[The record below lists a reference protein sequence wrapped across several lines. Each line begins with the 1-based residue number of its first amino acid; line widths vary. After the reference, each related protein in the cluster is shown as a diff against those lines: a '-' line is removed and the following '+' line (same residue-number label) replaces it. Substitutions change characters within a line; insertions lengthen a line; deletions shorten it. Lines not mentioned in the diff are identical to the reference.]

1 MHNRR
6 CVMSQPR
13 YFKVDAC
20 QDCALCKKDKN
31 KKENEDLISSP
42 RLPSV
47 VRGDILSFTVCW
59 NIIFLQSPTESP
71 DRVTRRQTAQQRN
84 SIFPPRIV
92 WDWVLCVFN
101 KAWRGNQI
109 VGRKKRKNK
118 QPRDRKKREKPTLAS
133 SSDPHLMDSHHAH
146 QCVTELR
153 FEQKNRLP
161 TLKRTVLTTRQRLWI
176 ITILLA
182 DKGRC
187 AVVLNTTYSA
197 EDWPIW

>member
-1 MHNRR
+1 MQKR
-6 CVMSQPR
+6 Q
-13 YFKVDAC
+13 K
-20 QDCALCKKDKN
+20 Q
-31 KKENEDLISSP
+31 EDLISSP

-84 SIFPPRIV
+84 SIFPPRMV

-118 QPRDRKKREKPTLAS
+118 QPRDRKKREKPTLWEIISHSLMNFAVAS
-133 SSDPHLMDSHHAH
+133 SSDPHLMDYHHAH
-146 QCVTELR
+146 QRVAELR

-161 TLKRTVLTTRQRLWI
+161 TLERAVLTTRQRLWI